1 MNTEGT
7 TLTTENSARQDS
19 LEQLLRQAPP
29 RRTPPPDDVA
39 QVRDAVH
46 EEWLAITGRRRAKR
60 RVAQFAT
67 AASVLVALVFA
78 AYLLRAPGTP
88 PPVVA
93 TIEKSIGAIYLLG
106 DESELMRTGELS
118 ILTVG
123 QAVVTGP
130 ASGAALTLHDG
141 GQLRIGADTRIEFM
155 AGNTVFLE
163 SGRVYFDSRSP
174 EISPPGGSDEATN
187 FLVRTDQGT
196 IAHAG
201 TQFMVEHSGR
211 TLVVSVRE
219 GAVEID
225 GDYHD
230 ARASAGQRLTI
241 EGRGRPVT
249 GSVAGH
255 GEAWSWVEATTP
267 ALRVDNPTIHQF
279 LTWVARETGLRLQF
293 STPDAERIARDDNL
307 VGRID
312 VPPMEALRIW
322 MSTVDLEWRIEDG
335 VIVVS
340 E

>member
-1 MNTEGT
+1 MNTERT
-7 TLTTENSARQDS
+7 TLARENSVREDS
-19 LEQLLRQAPP
+19 LEQLLRRVPP
-29 RRTPPPDDVA
+29 RRTPPPEDA
-39 QVRDAVH
+39 AEVRQAVH
-46 EEWLAITGRRRAKR
+46 EEWLAITGRRRMRR
-60 RVAQFAT
+60 RVAVFAS
-67 AASVLVALVFA
+67 AASVLLALLFA
-78 AYLLRAPGTP
+78 ANLLRAPGTP

-106 DESELMRTGELS
+106 DESDLMRTGELS
-118 ILTVG
+118 ILAVG

-130 ASGAALTLHDG
+130 ASGAALTLQDG

-163 SGRVYFDSRSP
+163 SGRVYFDSHSSGP
-174 EISPPGGSDEATN
+174 AAPGASDEAAN
-187 FLVRTDQGT
+187 FLIRTDQGT
-196 IAHAG
+196 IAHVG

-211 TLVVSVRE
+211 TLVISVRE
-219 GAVEID
+219 GAVKID

-230 ARASAGQRLTI
+230 ARASAGQRLTF
-241 EGRGRPVT
+241 EGRSRPVA
-249 GSVAGH
+249 GSMAGH

-267 ALRVDNPTIHQF
+267 AMRVDNPTILQF
-279 LTWVARETGLRLQF
+279 LNWVARETGMSLQF

-312 VPPMEALRIW
+312 VPPTEALRTW